1 MKEKIEQA
9 NRYIKE
15 NRHRVN
21 HCYRGKLHL
30 LPPIGWMNDPNGFV
44 YYKGEY
50 HLFYQFY
57 PYDSVWG
64 PMHWG
69 HAKSKD
75 LIHWEELPVA
85 LAPSE
90 AYDRNGCFSG
100 SAIVIDDKLVL
111 IYTGHVEEGNVRTE
125 TKCMAVSHDVIHF

>member
-21 HCYRGKLHL
+21 HCYRGKFHL

-44 YYKGEY
+44 YYKNEY

-75 LIHWEELPVA
+75 LIHWEHHESFHRRYRPLLHEFRHVA
-85 LAPSE
+85 QYPALS
-90 AYDRNGCFSG
+90 S
-100 SAIVIDDKLVL
+100 
-111 IYTGHVEEGNVRTE
+111 
-125 TKCMAVSHDVIHF
+125 